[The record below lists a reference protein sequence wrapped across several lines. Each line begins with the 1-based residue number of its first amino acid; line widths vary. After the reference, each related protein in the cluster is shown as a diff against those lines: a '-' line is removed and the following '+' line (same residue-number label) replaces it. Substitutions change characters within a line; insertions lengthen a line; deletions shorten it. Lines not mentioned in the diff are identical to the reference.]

1 MYVGAGMKLVLGAP
15 GSGKTTWVRERIQA
29 GQIAV
34 DVDLLFSALTMRPV
48 YDKPAV
54 SVGRVLDARDILI
67 EELRPDYVIS
77 SDPTAKYRELMRAQ
91 YGAEVVVLETAA
103 DECKRRIEGDIRRE
117 GLADWPTLVDAW
129 WANYERDERDEVI
142 A

>member
-1 MYVGAGMKLVLGAP
+1 MKLVLGAP
-15 GSGKTTWVRERIQA
+15 GSGKTTWVRENIQA

-54 SVGRVLDARDILI
+54 SVGRVLDARDLII
-67 EELRPDYVIS
+67 EELAPEYVIS
-77 SDPTAKYRELMRAQ
+77 SDPTAKYRELMRAR
-91 YGAEVVVLETAA
+91 YGAEVIVLETPA
-103 DECKRRIEGDIRRE
+103 DECLRRIEGDIRRE
-117 GLADWPTLVDAW
+117 GLADWPALVAGWWDA
-129 WANYERDERDEVI
+129 YERDERDEVL

>member
-1 MYVGAGMKLVLGAP
+1 MKLVLGPP

-48 YDKPAV
+48 YDKPPV
-54 SVGRVLDARDILI
+54 SVGRVLDARDLII
-67 EELRPDYVIS
+67 EELAPDYVIS
-77 SDPTAKYRELMRAQ
+77 GDPSLTYRELMRAR
-91 YGAEVVVLETAA
+91 YGAEVVVLATPA

-117 GLADWPTLVDAW
+117 GLADWHALVDAW
-129 WANYERDERDEVI
+129 WANYEPDERDEVVS
-142 A
+142 